1 MSTLQTTATVST
13 VHHTQFNGKHRA
25 AIVSMLIGPVL
36 VFGLILAMNHY
47 IGKIDKTP
55 AQEVTE
61 IAMVK
66 QIQEEPKQEI
76 KKVEP
81 PRRITPSQ
89 APAPFT
95 GLDTALSGIDLGM
108 LGFNAG
114 QIGDLDDS
122 LIGNTGNAVMT
133 ADLVD
138 VPPKAISQGAFR
150 YPPSAKKNGIRG
162 YVVLSILVSE
172 RGSVDQV
179 QVLESNPSGIFDA
192 AALQGIRSWQFEPA
206 KYQGDVVRVWAKQRI
221 RFDLS

>member
-1 MSTLQTTATVST
+1 MTT
-13 VHHTQFNGKHRA
+13 TQHSKFNSKHRA

-36 VFGLILAMNHY
+36 VFSLILAMNQF
-47 IGKIDKTP
+47 IGKVDKTP
-55 AQEVTE
+55 VQEVTE

-66 QIQEEPKQEI
+66 QIQEEPKKEI

-81 PRRITPSQ
+81 PRRITPTQ

-95 GLDTALSGIDLGM
+95 GLDTALSGIDLGL

-114 QIGDLDDS
+114 QIGELDDS

-138 VPPKAISQGAFR
+138 VPPRAVSQGSFR

-172 RGSVDQV
+172 KGSVDQV
-179 QVLESNPSGIFDA
+179 QVLESSPSGVFDA